1 MKLRKVF
8 ALIIN
13 IVAIIFSMVGY
24 ILIGKDLTPISF
36 IKFFTLI
43 TNTLIVI
50 CSLISCGYIVD
61 AFIKKDSDKPIHGFF
76 YVMKLITS
84 VGALITFLT
93 VVCYLQH
100 TVYRDPSVSVAMH
113 ANNIMHH
120 YLAPLTFILGFIF
133 FDNEKK
139 YDWRLAFC
147 GIIVL
152 VIYMAYAIPFS
163 NIAACKSWWGDA
175 PYVFMDYSVVKVW
188 VFALVPGFLVGGI
201 GLSFLLWFLNRIGY
215 LIFVGDE
222 IKQEEPETKE
232 EKALEAKVQVTEAD
246 EAAVA
251 EVLKNTRSG
260 SRIYHISRR
269 EDKMWQVKFANGKRA
284 IKLFNTQAEAIVFA
298 KKLAKSQLG
307 SIRVHSL
314 QGRIR
319 KAN

>member
-8 ALIIN
+8 SLVIN
-13 IVAIIFSMVGY
+13 LAAIIFSMVGF
-24 ILIGKDLTPISF
+24 ILVGKDLTPIAF
-36 IKFFTLI
+36 VKYFTLV
-43 TNTLIVI
+43 TNTLIII

-61 AFIKKDSDKPIHGFF
+61 GFIKKENDKPIHGFF

-100 TVYRDPSVSVAMH
+100 TVYRDPSVTVAGH

-120 YLAPLTFILGFIF
+120 YLAPLSFILGFIF

-139 YDWRLAFC
+139 YDWRLAFF
-147 GIIVL
+147 GITVL

-163 NIAACKSWWGDA
+163 NIASCKSWWGDA
-175 PYVFMDYSVVKVW
+175 PYVFMDYNVVKVW
-188 VFALVPGFLVGGI
+188 VFALVPGFILVGI
-201 GLSFLLWFLNRIGY
+201 GFSFLLWFLNRIMY

-222 IKQEEPETKE
+222 IKQDEPETKE

-246 EAAVA
+246 EAAIA
-251 EVLKNTRSG
+251 EVLKQPRSG

-269 EDKMWQVKFANGKRA
+269 EDKMWQVKFANGQRA

-307 SIRVHSL
+307 SIRVHSV

-319 KAN
+319 KAH